1 MNKSTK
7 GDDMKIKS
15 ILSFVLV
22 SMFTLSTAYADKPVA
37 ISKAD
42 GPNSLEIGI
51 SVDVGSHKI
60 MRNQNNKNTVNP
72 AFAKTSIFCSMSLA
86 IFWRIAPRS
95 LIDVK
100 DHLVKAFSADI
111 KASSTSS
118 SFEFGSFP

>member
-42 GPNSLEIGI
+42 GPNSL
-51 SVDVGSHKI
+51 
-60 MRNQNNKNTVNP
+60 
-72 AFAKTSIFCSMSLA
+72 
-86 IFWRIAPRS
+86 
-95 LIDVK
+95 
-100 DHLVKAFSADI
+100 
-111 KASSTSS
+111 
-118 SFEFGSFP
+118 

>member
-1 MNKSTK
+1 
-7 GDDMKIKS
+7 
-15 ILSFVLV
+15 
-22 SMFTLSTAYADKPVA
+22 
-37 ISKAD
+37 
-42 GPNSLEIGI
+42 
-51 SVDVGSHKI
+51 
-60 MRNQNNKNTVNP
+60 
-72 AFAKTSIFCSMSLA
+72 MSLA

>member
-1 MNKSTK
+1 
-7 GDDMKIKS
+7 MKIKS

-60 MRNQNNKNTVNP
+60 MRNQKEVSRMKFVKP
-72 AFAKTSIFCSMSLA
+72 LL
-86 IFWRIAPRS
+86 
-95 LIDVK
+95 LISQPK
-100 DHLVKAFSADI
+100 
-111 KASSTSS
+111 
-118 SFEFGSFP
+118 

>member
-60 MRNQNNKNTVNP
+60 MRNQNNKNTKHVN
-72 AFAKTSIFCSMSLA
+72 SG
-86 IFWRIAPRS
+86 R
-95 LIDVK
+95 
-100 DHLVKAFSADI
+100 
-111 KASSTSS
+111 
-118 SFEFGSFP
+118 